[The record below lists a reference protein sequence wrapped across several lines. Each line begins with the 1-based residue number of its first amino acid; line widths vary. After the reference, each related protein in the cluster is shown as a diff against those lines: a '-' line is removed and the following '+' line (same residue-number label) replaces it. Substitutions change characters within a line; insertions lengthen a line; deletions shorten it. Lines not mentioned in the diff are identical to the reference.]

1 MSDFSTLY
9 KKYKSVSNLT
19 DDLNKSVITLKR
31 RRLSSLKEN
40 EEQQSRLQVSE
51 EEVKKANELIKSILT
66 LLENFYNQQET
77 SNELY
82 ELMDNSFFQ
91 NQILKNVVFKEEII
105 RVLNKVRENQN
116 LTQKDLANID
126 KFISILDNEASILF
140 KKLRT
145 SRG

>member
-51 EEVKKANELIKSILT
+51 DEVKKANELIKSILT
-66 LLENFYNQQET
+66 LLENFYSQQET

-91 NQILKNVVFKEEII
+91 NQILRNVVFKEEII

-116 LTQKDLANID
+116 LTHKDLANID
-126 KFISILDNEASILF
+126 KFVSILDNEASILF